1 MSENFEQDLTK
12 ATELEVDANVVNEA
26 STAEVTEPAVEE
38 KVEVKEAAEEP
49 VKEETTEVKE
59 TEPAQEKAIK
69 EEEKDKEVTEEHPED
84 CECEKCKA
92 AKEASDK
99 EQEQKPE
106 EKAEEAEEEETVD
119 KQIEEEVEEEDK
131 QKEIEELNAKLAE
144 MEFDKKEAENIR
156 QYQIDRANIEEQ
168 VKQQTDLL
176 STKLNEAFAHFGID
190 PNKTLDELKAED
202 VTKAA
207 IAQGLIDSAM
217 QKRDEAIN
225 KARQEITKME
235 DELIFNRVEKEVE
248 KYHLT
253 PEQMKATAETFI
265 AIMNETGIA
274 DLAEDLRAKVKL
286 AVAQAVMD
294 NPRVE
299 KEEEAIPKKG
309 DKKELETIEE
319 VPVVKEE
326 EKKPKAE
333 EAVEEESPKPDLSE
347 FKEGVDGGTTP
358 TAAVTED
365 NIIETIAA
373 LPYRER
379 TKFITEN
386 YDLYM
391 SAMRKARAKGE

>member
-12 ATELEVDANVVNEA
+12 ATELEVDANVVDEA
-26 STAEVTEPAVEE
+26 STAEVTEPAAKE
-38 KVEVKEAAEEP
+38 KVEVKETAEEP
-49 VKEETTEVKE
+49 TKEETAKVEEVQGENPEENKE
-59 TEPAQEKAIK
+59 GE
-69 EEEKDKEVTEEHPED
+69 EVTEEHPED

-106 EKAEEAEEEETVD
+106 EKTKEEEETID
-119 KQIEEEVEEEDK
+119 KQAEEEVEEEDK

-202 VTKAA
+202 ITKAA

-294 NPRVE
+294 NPRVK

-309 DKKELETIEE
+309 DEKELETIEE
-319 VPVVKEE
+319 APVVEEE
-326 EKKPKAE
+326 EKKTE
-333 EAVEEESPKPDLSE
+333 EEVVEEESPKPDLSE

>member
-26 STAEVTEPAVEE
+26 PAAEVTEPAAEE
-38 KVEVKEAAEEP
+38 KVEVKEAVEEP
-49 VKEETTEVKE
+49 TKEETAKVEEVPVE
-59 TEPAQEKAIK
+59 NP
-69 EEEKDKEVTEEHPED
+69 EENEEGEEVTEEHPEG

-92 AKEASDK
+92 AKETSDK

-106 EKAEEAEEEETVD
+106 EKAEKAEKKETVD
-119 KQIEEEVEEEDK
+119 KQVEEEVEEEDK

-190 PNKTLDELKAED
+190 PSKTLDELKAED

-299 KEEEAIPKKG
+299 KKEEEIIKKE

-319 VPVVKEE
+319 VPVVEE
-326 EKKPKAE
+326 EEPPKVE
-333 EAVEEESPKPDLSE
+333 KVVEEKTPTKPDLSE

-386 YDLYM
+386 YDVYM

>member
-12 ATELEVDANVVNEA
+12 ATELEVDANVVDEA
-26 STAEVTEPAVEE
+26 STAEVAEPVVEE
-38 KVEVKEAAEEP
+38 KVEVKEAVEEP
-49 VKEETTEVKE
+49 VKEETAGTEE
-59 TEPAQEKAIK
+59 APLEDLEENK
-69 EEEKDKEVTEEHPED
+69 EEKEVAEEHPEG

-92 AKEASDK
+92 TKEALDK
-99 EQEQKPE
+99 EQEKPE
-106 EKAEEAEEEETVD
+106 EEPEEETVD
-119 KQIEEEVEEEDK
+119 KQAEEVEVEGK

-190 PNKTLDELKAED
+190 PNKTLDELKTED
-202 VTKAA
+202 ATKAA

-299 KEEEAIPKKG
+299 EKKG
-309 DKKELETIEE
+309 EILE
-319 VPVVKEE
+319 
-326 EKKPKAE
+326 PKAE
-333 EAVEEESPKPDLSE
+333 KELGASEEAPAVEEEEKEEPKLEEIVGEETPTKPDLSE

-358 TAAVTED
+358 TATVTED

-391 SAMRKARAKGE
+391 TAMRKARAKGE

>member
-12 ATELEVDANVVNEA
+12 ATELEVDANVVDEA
-26 STAEVTEPAVEE
+26 PAAEVTEPAVEE
-38 KVEVKEAAEEP
+38 KVEVKEAVEEP
-49 VKEETTEVKE
+49 TKEETAKVEEVPVEDPEENKE
-59 TEPAQEKAIK
+59 GE
-69 EEEKDKEVTEEHPED
+69 EVTEEHPED

-92 AKEASDK
+92 AKETSDK

-106 EKAEEAEEEETVD
+106 EKAEEEEKKETVD
-119 KQIEEEVEEEDK
+119 KQAEEEVEEEDK

-156 QYQIDRANIEEQ
+156 QYQFDRANIEEQ

-190 PNKTLDELKAED
+190 PSKTLDELKAED

-299 KEEEAIPKKG
+299 KKEEEIIKKE
-309 DKKELETIEE
+309 DKKELETIKE
-319 VPVVKEE
+319 VPVVEE
-326 EKKPKAE
+326 EEPPKVE
-333 EAVEEESPKPDLSE
+333 KVVEEETPTKPDLSE

-391 SAMRKARAKGE
+391 TAMRKARAKG

>member
-12 ATELEVDANVVNEA
+12 ATELEVDANVVDEA
-26 STAEVTEPAVEE
+26 STAEVAEPAAEE

-49 VKEETTEVKE
+49 AKEETAKVEEVPVENPEENKE
-59 TEPAQEKAIK
+59 GE
-69 EEEKDKEVTEEHPED
+69 EVTEEHPES

-99 EQEQKPE
+99 EQEEPE
-106 EKAEEAEEEETVD
+106 EKAEEEEKETVD
-119 KQIEEEVEEEDK
+119 KQAEEEVGAEDK

-144 MEFDKKEAENIR
+144 MEFDKKETENIR

-190 PNKTLDELKAED
+190 PSKTLDELKAED

-225 KARQEITKME
+225 KACQEITKME

-299 KEEEAIPKKG
+299 KEEEEIPEKG
-309 DKKELETIEE
+309 ENEKEPETIEE
-319 VPVVKEE
+319 VPAVKEE

-333 EAVEEESPKPDLSE
+333 EVVEEESLKPDLSE

-391 SAMRKARAKGE
+391 TAMRKARAKGE

>member
-12 ATELEVDANVVNEA
+12 ATELEVDANVVDEA
-26 STAEVTEPAVEE
+26 PTAEVTEPAAEE
-38 KVEVKEAAEEP
+38 KVKVKEAAEEP
-49 VKEETTEVKE
+49 TKEETAKVEEVPVENPEENKE
-59 TEPAQEKAIK
+59 GE
-69 EEEKDKEVTEEHPED
+69 EVTEEHPED

-106 EKAEEAEEEETVD
+106 EKAEEEEEEETVD
-119 KQIEEEVEEEDK
+119 KKAEEEVEEEDK

-299 KEEEAIPKKG
+299 KEEEEIPEKE

-326 EKKPKAE
+326 EKKPKVE
-333 EAVEEESPKPDLSE
+333 EVVEEESPKPDLSE

-391 SAMRKARAKGE
+391 TAMRKARAKG

>member
-12 ATELEVDANVVNEA
+12 ATELEVDTNVVDEA
-26 STAEVTEPAVEE
+26 STAEVTEPVVEE
-38 KVEVKEAAEEP
+38 KVEVKEAVEEPAKGETAEAEEAP
-49 VKEETTEVKE
+49 VEDLEESKEG
-59 TEPAQEKAIK
+59 
-69 EEEKDKEVTEEHPED
+69 KEVAEEHPEG

-92 AKEASDK
+92 AKEVSDK
-99 EQEQKPE
+99 EQEESE
-106 EKAEEAEEEETVD
+106 EKQEEETVEQVEEV
-119 KQIEEEVEEEDK
+119 KEEENK

-156 QYQIDRANIEEQ
+156 QYQIDRANVEEQ

-176 STKLNEAFAHFGID
+176 STKLNEAFTHFGID
-190 PNKTLDELKAED
+190 PSKTLDELKAED
-202 VTKAA
+202 ATKAA
-207 IAQGLIDSAM
+207 IAQGLIDSAIR
-217 QKRDEAIN
+217 KRDEAIN

-299 KEEEAIPKKG
+299 EKKEEIFEPK
-309 DKKELETIEE
+309 DEKELRASEE
-319 VPVVKEE
+319 APAVKEE
-326 EKKPKAE
+326 KKEEPKVEEVAE
-333 EAVEEESPKPDLSE
+333 EETPTKPDLSE

-391 SAMRKARAKGE
+391 TAMRKARAKGE

>member
-26 STAEVTEPAVEE
+26 PAAEVTEPAAEE

-49 VKEETTEVKE
+49 TKEETAKVEEVPVE
-59 TEPAQEKAIK
+59 NP
-69 EEEKDKEVTEEHPED
+69 EENEEGEEVTEEHPEG

-106 EKAEEAEEEETVD
+106 EKAEEEETVD
-119 KQIEEEVEEEDK
+119 KQAEEEVEEEDK

-190 PNKTLDELKAED
+190 PSKTLDELKAED

-299 KEEEAIPKKG
+299 KKEEEIIKKE
-309 DKKELETIEE
+309 DKKELETTKEI
-319 VPVVKEE
+319 PV
-326 EKKPKAE
+326 
-333 EAVEEESPKPDLSE
+333 VEEEETPKVEKVVEEETPTKPDLSE

-391 SAMRKARAKGE
+391 SAMKKARAKGE

>member
-1 MSENFEQDLTK
+1 MSEKFEQDLTK
-12 ATELEVDANVVNEA
+12 ATELEVDANVVDEA
-26 STAEVTEPAVEE
+26 STAEVAEPAMEE

-49 VKEETTEVKE
+49 AKEEATEVEEAKL
-59 TEPAQEKAIK
+59 AQEDAIK
-69 EEEKDKEVTEEHPED
+69 EEENKDATEEHPED

-99 EQEQKPE
+99 EQEKSE
-106 EKAEEAEEEETVD
+106 EKTEEEKETIDKQAEEET
-119 KQIEEEVEEEDK
+119 EVEDK

-144 MEFDKKEAENIR
+144 MEFDKKEVENIR

-168 VKQQTDLL
+168 DKQQTDLL

-299 KEEEAIPKKG
+299 KKEEETPEKE
-309 DKKELETIEE
+309 DEKELETIEE
-319 VPVVKEE
+319 VPVVEEE

-333 EAVEEESPKPDLSE
+333 EVVEEESPKPDLSE

-386 YDLYM
+386 YDVYM

>member
-12 ATELEVDANVVNEA
+12 ATELEVDANVVDEA
-26 STAEVTEPAVEE
+26 STAEVAEPAMEE

-49 VKEETTEVKE
+49 AKEEATEVEEAKL
-59 TEPAQEKAIK
+59 AQEDAIK
-69 EEEKDKEVTEEHPED
+69 EEENKEATEEHPED

-99 EQEQKPE
+99 EQEKSE
-106 EKAEEAEEEETVD
+106 EKTEEEKETIDKQAEEET
-119 KQIEEEVEEEDK
+119 EVEDK

-144 MEFDKKEAENIR
+144 MEFDKKEVENIR

-299 KEEEAIPKKG
+299 KEEEEIPEKG
-309 DKKELETIEE
+309 DEKELETIEE

-333 EAVEEESPKPDLSE
+333 EVVEEESPKPDLSE

-386 YDLYM
+386 YDVYM

>member
-12 ATELEVDANVVNEA
+12 ATELEVDANAVDEA
-26 STAEVTEPAVEE
+26 STAEVAEPAMEE

-49 VKEETTEVKE
+49 AKEEATEVEEAKL
-59 TEPAQEKAIK
+59 AQEDAIK
-69 EEEKDKEVTEEHPED
+69 EEENKDATEEHPED

-99 EQEQKPE
+99 EQEKSE
-106 EKAEEAEEEETVD
+106 EKTEEEKETIDKQAEEET
-119 KQIEEEVEEEDK
+119 EVEDK

-299 KEEEAIPKKG
+299 KKEEETPEKE
-309 DKKELETIEE
+309 DEKELETIEE
-319 VPVVKEE
+319 VPVVEEE

-333 EAVEEESPKPDLSE
+333 EVVEEESPKPDLSE

-386 YDLYM
+386 YDVYM

>member
-1 MSENFEQDLTK
+1 
-12 ATELEVDANVVNEA
+12 
-26 STAEVTEPAVEE
+26 
-38 KVEVKEAAEEP
+38 
-49 VKEETTEVKE
+49 
-59 TEPAQEKAIK
+59 
-69 EEEKDKEVTEEHPED
+69 
-84 CECEKCKA
+84 
-92 AKEASDK
+92 
-99 EQEQKPE
+99 
-106 EKAEEAEEEETVD
+106 
-119 KQIEEEVEEEDK
+119 
-131 QKEIEELNAKLAE
+131 

-190 PNKTLDELKAED
+190 PSKTLDELKAED

-274 DLAEDLRAKVKL
+274 DLTEDLRAKVKL

-299 KEEEAIPKKG
+299 KEEEEIPERG
-309 DKKELETIEE
+309 DKKELETIKE
-319 VPVVKEE
+319 VSVVKEE
-326 EKKPKAE
+326 EPPKVE
-333 EAVEEESPKPDLSE
+333 KVVEEESPKPDLSE

-386 YDLYM
+386 YDVYM

>member
-26 STAEVTEPAVEE
+26 PAAEVTESAAEE

-49 VKEETTEVKE
+49 TKEETAKVEEVPVE
-59 TEPAQEKAIK
+59 NP
-69 EEEKDKEVTEEHPED
+69 EENEEGEEVTEEHPEG

-106 EKAEEAEEEETVD
+106 EKAEEEEKKETVD
-119 KQIEEEVEEEDK
+119 KQAEEEVEEEDK

-299 KEEEAIPKKG
+299 KKEEEISERG
-309 DKKELETIEE
+309 DKKELETIKE
-319 VPVVKEE
+319 VSVVKEE
-326 EKKPKAE
+326 EKKPKTE
-333 EAVEEESPKPDLSE
+333 EVVEEESPKPDLSE

-386 YDLYM
+386 YDVYM

>member
-12 ATELEVDANVVNEA
+12 ATELEVDANVVDEA
-26 STAEVTEPAVEE
+26 STAEVVEPAVEE

-49 VKEETTEVKE
+49 AKEETAKVEEVPVENPEENKE
-59 TEPAQEKAIK
+59 GE
-69 EEEKDKEVTEEHPED
+69 EVTEEHPED

-92 AKEASDK
+92 AKQASDK

-106 EKAEEAEEEETVD
+106 EKAEEEEEEEETAD
-119 KQIEEEVEEEDK
+119 KQAEEEVEEEDK

-156 QYQIDRANIEEQ
+156 QYQIDRANVEEQ

-299 KEEEAIPKKG
+299 KKEEEIIKKE

-319 VPVVKEE
+319 VPI
-326 EKKPKAE
+326 
-333 EAVEEESPKPDLSE
+333 VEEEEPPKVEKVVEEETPTKPDLSE

-391 SAMRKARAKGE
+391 TAMRKARAKG

>member
-12 ATELEVDANVVNEA
+12 ATELEVDANVVDEVP
-26 STAEVTEPAVEE
+26 TAEVTEPAAEE

-49 VKEETTEVKE
+49 TKEEAAKVEEVPVEDPEENKE
-59 TEPAQEKAIK
+59 G
-69 EEEKDKEVTEEHPED
+69 EEVIEEHPEG

-106 EKAEEAEEEETVD
+106 EKAEEEETAD
-119 KQIEEEVEEEDK
+119 KQAEEEVEEEDK

-299 KEEEAIPKKG
+299 KEEKEIPEKR
-309 DKKELETIEE
+309 DEKELETIEE

-326 EKKPKAE
+326 EKKPK
-333 EAVEEESPKPDLSE
+333 VEEVVEKESPKPDLSE

-391 SAMRKARAKGE
+391 SAMRKARAKG

>member
-12 ATELEVDANVVNEA
+12 ATELEVDANVVDEA
-26 STAEVTEPAVEE
+26 PAAEVTEPAAEE

-49 VKEETTEVKE
+49 TKEETAKVEEVPVE
-59 TEPAQEKAIK
+59 NP
-69 EEEKDKEVTEEHPED
+69 EENEEGEEVTEEHPEG

-106 EKAEEAEEEETVD
+106 EKAEEEETID
-119 KQIEEEVEEEDK
+119 KQAEEEVEAEDK

-156 QYQIDRANIEEQ
+156 QYQVDRANIEEQ

-190 PNKTLDELKAED
+190 PSKTLDELKAED

-299 KEEEAIPKKG
+299 KEEEEIIKKE

-319 VPVVKEE
+319 VPVVEE
-326 EKKPKAE
+326 EEPPKVE
-333 EAVEEESPKPDLSE
+333 KVVEEETPTKPDLSE

-391 SAMRKARAKGE
+391 TAMRKARAKG

>member
-26 STAEVTEPAVEE
+26 PTAEVTEPAAEE
-38 KVEVKEAAEEP
+38 KVEVKEAIEKP
-49 VKEETTEVKE
+49 IKEETAKVEEAPVEDPEENKE
-59 TEPAQEKAIK
+59 GE
-69 EEEKDKEVTEEHPED
+69 EVTEEHPEG

-106 EKAEEAEEEETVD
+106 EKAEEEEEETVD
-119 KQIEEEVEEEDK
+119 KQAEEEVEEEDK

-190 PNKTLDELKAED
+190 PNKTLDELEAED

-299 KEEEAIPKKG
+299 KEEEEIPKKG
-309 DKKELETIEE
+309 DKKELKTIEE
-319 VPVVKEE
+319 VPI
-326 EKKPKAE
+326 
-333 EAVEEESPKPDLSE
+333 VEEEEPPKVEKVVEEEAPTKPDLSE

>member
-12 ATELEVDANVVNEA
+12 ATELEVDANAVDEA
-26 STAEVTEPAVEE
+26 STAEVAEPAMEE

-49 VKEETTEVKE
+49 AKEEATEVEEAKL
-59 TEPAQEKAIK
+59 AQEDAIK
-69 EEEKDKEVTEEHPED
+69 EEENKDATEEHPED

-99 EQEQKPE
+99 EQEKSE
-106 EKAEEAEEEETVD
+106 EKTEEEKETIDKQAEEET
-119 KQIEEEVEEEDK
+119 EVEGK

-144 MEFDKKEAENIR
+144 MEFDKKEVENIR

-299 KEEEAIPKKG
+299 KEEEEIPEKG
-309 DKKELETIEE
+309 DEKELETIEE
-319 VPVVKEE
+319 VPVVEEE

-333 EAVEEESPKPDLSE
+333 EVVEEESPKPDLSE

-386 YDLYM
+386 YDVYM

>member
-12 ATELEVDANVVNEA
+12 ATELEVDANVVDEA
-26 STAEVTEPAVEE
+26 PTAEVTEPAAEE
-38 KVEVKEAAEEP
+38 KVEVKEAIEEP
-49 VKEETTEVKE
+49 TKEETAKVEEVPVEDPEENKE
-59 TEPAQEKAIK
+59 GE
-69 EEEKDKEVTEEHPED
+69 EVTEEHPEG

-106 EKAEEAEEEETVD
+106 EKAEEEETAD
-119 KQIEEEVEEEDK
+119 KQAEEEVEEEDK

-299 KEEEAIPKKG
+299 KKEEEIPERG
-309 DKKELETIEE
+309 DKKESETIEE

-333 EAVEEESPKPDLSE
+333 EVVEEELPKPDLSE

-391 SAMRKARAKGE
+391 TAMRKARAKG

>member
-12 ATELEVDANVVNEA
+12 ATELEVDANVVDEA
-26 STAEVTEPAVEE
+26 PTAEVTEPAAEE

-49 VKEETTEVKE
+49 TKEETAKVEEVPVENPEENKE
-59 TEPAQEKAIK
+59 GE
-69 EEEKDKEVTEEHPED
+69 EVTEEHPEG

-106 EKAEEAEEEETVD
+106 EKAEEEEETVD
-119 KQIEEEVEEEDK
+119 KQAEEEVEEEDK

-299 KEEEAIPKKG
+299 KEEEVIKKE

-319 VPVVKEE
+319 VPVVEE
-326 EKKPKAE
+326 EEPPKVE
-333 EAVEEESPKPDLSE
+333 KVVEEEAPTKPDLSE

>member
-12 ATELEVDANVVNEA
+12 ATELEIDASVVDEA
-26 STAEVTEPAVEE
+26 STAEVAEPAVEE

-49 VKEETTEVKE
+49 TKEEVTKVEE
-59 TEPAQEKAIK
+59 IEPAQEETTK
-69 EEEKDKEVTEEHPED
+69 EEEEEEVAKEHSED

-99 EQEQKPE
+99 EQEKPE
-106 EKAEEAEEEETVD
+106 ENNKEEETVEQP
-119 KQIEEEVEEEDK
+119 KEVVEVEDK

-156 QYQIDRANIEEQ
+156 QYQIDRANVEEQ

-202 VTKAA
+202 ATKAA

-253 PEQMKATAETFI
+253 PEQMEATAETFI

-294 NPRVE
+294 NPCVE
-299 KEEEAIPKKG
+299 KKEEITEKE
-309 DKKELETIEE
+309 DKKELETVEE
-319 VPVVKEE
+319 VPIVKEE
-326 EKKPKAE
+326 EEPKVE
-333 EAVEEESPKPDLSE
+333 KVTEEEPVKPDLSE

-391 SAMRKARAKGE
+391 TAMRKARAKGE

>member
-12 ATELEVDANVVNEA
+12 ATELEVDANVVDEA
-26 STAEVTEPAVEE
+26 STAEVTEPAAEE

-49 VKEETTEVKE
+49 TKEEAAKVEEVPVENPEENKE
-59 TEPAQEKAIK
+59 GE
-69 EEEKDKEVTEEHPED
+69 EVTEEHPEG

-106 EKAEEAEEEETVD
+106 EKAEEEETAD
-119 KQIEEEVEEEDK
+119 KQAEEEVEEEDK

-299 KEEEAIPKKG
+299 KEEEAIPKRG

-319 VPVVKEE
+319 IPVVEEE
-326 EKKPKAE
+326 EKKTKAE
-333 EAVEEESPKPDLSE
+333 EVVEEESPKPDLSE

>member
-12 ATELEVDANVVNEA
+12 ATELEVDANVVDEA
-26 STAEVTEPAVEE
+26 STAKVTEPAVEE

-49 VKEETTEVKE
+49 TKEETAKVEEVPVENPEENKE
-59 TEPAQEKAIK
+59 GE
-69 EEEKDKEVTEEHPED
+69 EVTEEHPEG

-99 EQEQKPE
+99 EQEKPE
-106 EKAEEAEEEETVD
+106 VEETVD
-119 KQIEEEVEEEDK
+119 KQTEEEVEEEDK

-190 PNKTLDELKAED
+190 PSKTLDELKAED

-299 KEEEAIPKKG
+299 KKEEEITKKEE
-309 DKKELETIEE
+309 KKELETIEE
-319 VPVVKEE
+319 VSVVKEE
-326 EKKPKAE
+326 EKKPKME
-333 EAVEEESPKPDLSE
+333 EVVEEESPKPDLSE

>member
-1 MSENFEQDLTK
+1 MSEKFEQDLTK
-12 ATELEVDANVVNEA
+12 ATELEVDANVVGEA
-26 STAEVTEPAVEE
+26 STAEVAEPAMKE

-49 VKEETTEVKE
+49 AKEETIEVE
-59 TEPAQEKAIK
+59 EAELAQEKATK
-69 EEEKDKEVTEEHPED
+69 EEENKEVTEEHPEG

-92 AKEASDK
+92 AKEVLDK
-99 EQEQKPE
+99 EQEKSE
-106 EKAEEAEEEETVD
+106 EKTKEEKETIDKQAEEET
-119 KQIEEEVEEEDK
+119 EVEDK

-294 NPRVE
+294 IPCVE
-299 KEEEAIPKKG
+299 KKEEETPEKE
-309 DKKELETIEE
+309 DEKELETIEK
-319 VPVVKEE
+319 VPVVEKE

-333 EAVEEESPKPDLSE
+333 EVVEKESSKPDLSE

-386 YDLYM
+386 YDVYM

>member
-1 MSENFEQDLTK
+1 MSENFEQDLTR
-12 ATELEVDANVVNEA
+12 ATELEVDANVVDEA
-26 STAEVTEPAVEE
+26 STAEATEPVVEE
-38 KVEVKEAAEEP
+38 KVKVKEAAEEP
-49 VKEETTEVKE
+49 AKEETIEAE
-59 TEPAQEKAIK
+59 EAEPAQEEAIK
-69 EEEKDKEVTEEHPED
+69 EEEKGEEVTEEHPED

-99 EQEQKPE
+99 EQEKSE
-106 EKAEEAEEEETVD
+106 EKTKEEEKETIDKQAEEET
-119 KQIEEEVEEEDK
+119 EVEDK

-156 QYQIDRANIEEQ
+156 QYQIDRTNIEEQ

-207 IAQGLIDSAM
+207 IAQGLIDSAI

-294 NPRVE
+294 NPRVKKEE
-299 KEEEAIPKKG
+299 KEIPEKE
-309 DKKELETIEE
+309 DKKELEIIEE
-319 VPVVKEE
+319 VPAVKEE

-333 EAVEEESPKPDLSE
+333 EVVEEESPKLDLSE
-347 FKEGVDGGTTP
+347 FKEGIDGGTTP

-391 SAMRKARAKGE
+391 TAMRKARAKGE

>member
-12 ATELEVDANVVNEA
+12 ATELEVDTNVVDEA
-26 STAEVTEPAVEE
+26 STAEVTEPVVEE
-38 KVEVKEAAEEP
+38 KVKVKEAVEEP
-49 VKEETTEVKE
+49 VKEETAEVEEAPIEDLKE
-59 TEPAQEKAIK
+59 NK
-69 EEEKDKEVTEEHPED
+69 EEKEVAEEHPEG

-92 AKEASDK
+92 TKEALDK
-99 EQEQKPE
+99 EQEKPE
-106 EKAEEAEEEETVD
+106 EEVEEETVD
-119 KQIEEEVEEEDK
+119 KQAEEEVEVEVEDK

-156 QYQIDRANIEEQ
+156 QYQIDRANVEEQ
-168 VKQQTDLL
+168 VKQQTNLL
-176 STKLNEAFAHFGID
+176 STKLNEAFTHFGID
-190 PNKTLDELKAED
+190 PSKTLDELKAED
-202 VTKAA
+202 ATKAA

-294 NPRVE
+294 NPCVE
-299 KEEEAIPKKG
+299 EKKEEIPKKE
-309 DKKELETIEE
+309 DEKELESNEE
-319 VPVVKEE
+319 VPTVKEE
-326 EKKPKAE
+326 EEPKKE
-333 EAVEEESPKPDLSE
+333 ELVEEEKTPAKPDLSE

-358 TAAVTED
+358 IAAVTED

-391 SAMRKARAKGE
+391 TAMRKARAKGE

>member
-12 ATELEVDANVVNEA
+12 ATELEVDANVVDEA

-38 KVEVKEAAEEP
+38 KVEVKEAVAEP
-49 VKEETTEVKE
+49 AKEETTEVE
-59 TEPAQEKAIK
+59 EAEPAQEEAIK
-69 EEEKDKEVTEEHPED
+69 EEKDKEVTEEHPED

-99 EQEQKPE
+99 EQEKPE
-106 EKAEEAEEEETVD
+106 EKTKEEEETID
-119 KQIEEEVEEEDK
+119 KQAEEEEEEDK

-319 VPVVKEE
+319 VPVVEE
-326 EKKPKAE
+326 EEPPKVE
-333 EAVEEESPKPDLSE
+333 KVVEEESPKPDLSE

>member
-1 MSENFEQDLTK
+1 MSEKFEQDLTK
-12 ATELEVDANVVNEA
+12 ATELEVDANVVGEA
-26 STAEVTEPAVEE
+26 STAEVAEPAMKE

-49 VKEETTEVKE
+49 AKEEATEVEEAKL
-59 TEPAQEKAIK
+59 AQEDAIK
-69 EEEKDKEVTEEHPED
+69 EEENKDATEEHPED

-99 EQEQKPE
+99 EQEKSE
-106 EKAEEAEEEETVD
+106 EKTEEEKETIDKQAEEET
-119 KQIEEEVEEEDK
+119 EVEDK

-144 MEFDKKEAENIR
+144 MEFDKKEVENIR

-299 KEEEAIPKKG
+299 KKEEETPEKE
-309 DKKELETIEE
+309 DEKELETIEE
-319 VPVVKEE
+319 VPVVEEE

-333 EAVEEESPKPDLSE
+333 EVVEEESPKPDLSE

-386 YDLYM
+386 YDVYM

>member
-12 ATELEVDANVVNEA
+12 ATELEVDANVVDEA
-26 STAEVTEPAVEE
+26 LTAKVTEPAVEE

-49 VKEETTEVKE
+49 TKEETAKVEEVPVENPEENKE
-59 TEPAQEKAIK
+59 GE
-69 EEEKDKEVTEEHPED
+69 EVTEEHPEG

-92 AKEASDK
+92 AKEALDK

-106 EKAEEAEEEETVD
+106 KKAEEEEETVD
-119 KQIEEEVEEEDK
+119 KQTEEEVEEEDK

-299 KEEEAIPKKG
+299 KKEEEIIKKE

-319 VPVVKEE
+319 VPVVEE
-326 EKKPKAE
+326 EEPPKVE
-333 EAVEEESPKPDLSE
+333 KVVEEESPKPDLSE

>member
-12 ATELEVDANVVNEA
+12 ATELEIDASVVDEA
-26 STAEVTEPAVEE
+26 STAEVAEPAVEE

-49 VKEETTEVKE
+49 TKEEVTKVEE
-59 TEPAQEKAIK
+59 IEPAQEETTK
-69 EEEKDKEVTEEHPED
+69 EEEEEEVAKEHSED

-99 EQEQKPE
+99 EQKKPE
-106 EKAEEAEEEETVD
+106 ENNKEEETVEQP
-119 KQIEEEVEEEDK
+119 KEVVEVEDK

-156 QYQIDRANIEEQ
+156 QYQIDRANVEEQ

-202 VTKAA
+202 ATKAA

-253 PEQMKATAETFI
+253 PEQMEATAETFI

-294 NPRVE
+294 NPCVE
-299 KEEEAIPKKG
+299 KKEEITEKE
-309 DKKELETIEE
+309 DKKELETVEE
-319 VPVVKEE
+319 VPIVKEE
-326 EKKPKAE
+326 EEPKVE
-333 EAVEEESPKPDLSE
+333 KVTEEEPVKPDLSE

-391 SAMRKARAKGE
+391 TAMRKARAKGE

>member
-12 ATELEVDANVVNEA
+12 ATELEVDANVVDEA
-26 STAEVTEPAVEE
+26 STAEVTEPTVEE

-49 VKEETTEVKE
+49 AKEETTEVEE
-59 TEPAQEKAIK
+59 TKPAQEEAIK
-69 EEEKDKEVTEEHPED
+69 EEGKDKEVTEEHPED

-106 EKAEEAEEEETVD
+106 EKVEEEEKETVD
-119 KQIEEEVEEEDK
+119 KQAEEEEEDK

-294 NPRVE
+294 NPRVK
-299 KEEEAIPKKG
+299 KEEEIIKKE

-319 VPVVKEE
+319 VPVVEE
-326 EKKPKAE
+326 EEPPKVEKVIEE
-333 EAVEEESPKPDLSE
+333 EAPIKPDLSE

>member
-12 ATELEVDANVVNEA
+12 ATELEADANVVDEA
-26 STAEVTEPAVEE
+26 STTEVTEPAVEE

-49 VKEETTEVKE
+49 TKEEAAKVEEVPVKDPEENKE
-59 TEPAQEKAIK
+59 GE
-69 EEEKDKEVTEEHPED
+69 EVTEEHPEG

-106 EKAEEAEEEETVD
+106 EKAEEEKTAD
-119 KQIEEEVEEEDK
+119 KQAEEEVEEEDK

-299 KEEEAIPKKG
+299 KEEEEIPEKE

-319 VPVVKEE
+319 IPVVKEE
-326 EKKPKAE
+326 DKKPKTE
-333 EAVEEESPKPDLSE
+333 EVVEEESPKPDLSE

>member
-12 ATELEVDANVVNEA
+12 ATELEVDANVVDEA
-26 STAEVTEPAVEE
+26 STAEVAEPAAEE

-49 VKEETTEVKE
+49 TKEETAKVEEVPVENPEENKE
-59 TEPAQEKAIK
+59 GE
-69 EEEKDKEVTEEHPED
+69 EVTEEHPEG
-84 CECEKCKA
+84 CECEKCKD

-106 EKAEEAEEEETVD
+106 EKAKEEEKETVD
-119 KQIEEEVEEEDK
+119 KQAEEEVEVEDK

-299 KEEEAIPKKG
+299 KKEKEISEKE

-319 VPVVKEE
+319 VSV
-326 EKKPKAE
+326 
-333 EAVEEESPKPDLSE
+333 VEEEPPKVEKVVEEETPTKPDLSE

-391 SAMRKARAKGE
+391 TAMRKARAKGE

>member
-12 ATELEVDANVVNEA
+12 ATELEVDANVVDEA
-26 STAEVTEPAVEE
+26 STAEVTGPAAEE
-38 KVEVKEAAEEP
+38 KVEVKEAVEEP
-49 VKEETTEVKE
+49 TKEETAKVEEVPVEGPEENKE
-59 TEPAQEKAIK
+59 GE
-69 EEEKDKEVTEEHPED
+69 EVTEEHPEG

-92 AKEASDK
+92 AKETSDK

-106 EKAEEAEEEETVD
+106 EKA
-119 KQIEEEVEEEDK
+119 EEEVEEEDK

-190 PNKTLDELKAED
+190 PSKTLDELKAED

-274 DLAEDLRAKVKL
+274 DLAEDLKAKVKL

-299 KEEEAIPKKG
+299 KEEEEIPERG

-319 VPVVKEE
+319 VSVAKEE
-326 EKKPKAE
+326 EKKPKTE
-333 EAVEEESPKPDLSE
+333 EVVEEESPKPDLSE

-386 YDLYM
+386 YDVYM

>member
-26 STAEVTEPAVEE
+26 PAAEVTEPAAEE
-38 KVEVKEAAEEP
+38 KVEVKEAVEEP
-49 VKEETTEVKE
+49 TKEETAKVEEVPVE
-59 TEPAQEKAIK
+59 NP
-69 EEEKDKEVTEEHPED
+69 EENEEGEEVTEEHPEG

-99 EQEQKPE
+99 EQEKPE
-106 EKAEEAEEEETVD
+106 EKTKEEETID
-119 KQIEEEVEEEDK
+119 EQAKEEVEAEDK

-156 QYQIDRANIEEQ
+156 QYQVDRANIEEQ

-190 PNKTLDELKAED
+190 PSKTLDELKAED

-299 KEEEAIPKKG
+299 KKEEEIIKKE
-309 DKKELETIEE
+309 DKKELETVKE
-319 VPVVKEE
+319 VPVVEE
-326 EKKPKAE
+326 EEPPKVE
-333 EAVEEESPKPDLSE
+333 KVVEEEEPTKPDLSE

>member
-12 ATELEVDANVVNEA
+12 ATELEVDANAVDEA
-26 STAEVTEPAVEE
+26 STAEVAEPAMEE

-49 VKEETTEVKE
+49 AKEEATEVEEAKL
-59 TEPAQEKAIK
+59 AQEDAIK
-69 EEEKDKEVTEEHPED
+69 EEENKDATEEHPED

-99 EQEQKPE
+99 EQEKSE
-106 EKAEEAEEEETVD
+106 EKTEEEKETIDKQAEEET
-119 KQIEEEVEEEDK
+119 EVEGK
-131 QKEIEELNAKLAE
+131 QKEIEELNAKRAE
-144 MEFDKKEAENIR
+144 MEFDKKEVENIR

-299 KEEEAIPKKG
+299 KEEEEIPEKG
-309 DKKELETIEE
+309 DEKELETIEE

-333 EAVEEESPKPDLSE
+333 EVVEEESPKPDLSE

-386 YDLYM
+386 YDVYM

>member
-1 MSENFEQDLTK
+1 MSEKFEQDLTK
-12 ATELEVDANVVNEA
+12 ATELEVDANAVDEA
-26 STAEVTEPAVEE
+26 STAEVAEPAMEE

-49 VKEETTEVKE
+49 AKEEATEVEEAKL
-59 TEPAQEKAIK
+59 AQEDAIK
-69 EEEKDKEVTEEHPED
+69 EEEHKDATEEHPEN

-92 AKEASDK
+92 IKEDSDK
-99 EQEQKPE
+99 EQEKSE
-106 EKAEEAEEEETVD
+106 EKTKEEKETIDKQAEEET
-119 KQIEEEVEEEDK
+119 EVEDK

-225 KARQEITKME
+225 KARQEITKMD

-299 KEEEAIPKKG
+299 KKEEETPEKE
-309 DKKELETIEE
+309 DEKELETIEE
-319 VPVVKEE
+319 VPVVEEE

-333 EAVEEESPKPDLSE
+333 EVVEEESPKPDLSE

-386 YDLYM
+386 YDVYM

>member
-12 ATELEVDANVVNEA
+12 ATELEVDANVVDEA
-26 STAEVTEPAVEE
+26 ATAEVTEPAAEE
-38 KVEVKEAAEEP
+38 KVEVKEAIEEP
-49 VKEETTEVKE
+49 TKEETAKVEEVPVEDLEENKE
-59 TEPAQEKAIK
+59 SE
-69 EEEKDKEVTEEHPED
+69 EVTEEHPES

-99 EQEQKPE
+99 EQEEPE
-106 EKAEEAEEEETVD
+106 EKTKEEEETVD
-119 KQIEEEVEEEDK
+119 KQAEEEVEEEDK

-299 KEEEAIPKKG
+299 KEEEEIPEKEDEKKS
-309 DKKELETIEE
+309 ETIEE
-319 VPVVKEE
+319 VPAVKEE

-333 EAVEEESPKPDLSE
+333 EVVEEESPKPDLSE

-391 SAMRKARAKGE
+391 TAMRKARAKGE

>member
-26 STAEVTEPAVEE
+26 PAAEVTEPAADE
-38 KVEVKEAAEEP
+38 KVEVKEAVEEP
-49 VKEETTEVKE
+49 TKEETVKVEEVPVEDSEENKE
-59 TEPAQEKAIK
+59 GE
-69 EEEKDKEVTEEHPED
+69 EVTEEHPED
-84 CECEKCKA
+84 CKCEKCKA

-106 EKAEEAEEEETVD
+106 EKAKEEEKETID
-119 KQIEEEVEEEDK
+119 KQAEEEVEEEDK

-202 VTKAA
+202 ATKAA

-286 AVAQAVMD
+286 AVAQAIMD

-299 KEEEAIPKKG
+299 KKEEEIPEKE
-309 DKKELETIEE
+309 DEKELETIEE

-326 EKKPKAE
+326 EKKHKAE
-333 EAVEEESPKPDLSE
+333 EVVEEESPKPDLSE

-391 SAMRKARAKGE
+391 TAMRKARAKG